1 MEMQKQHFETTC
13 PFQKIRLSECIEKTR
28 RYYTQITGKKGMV
41 IKGKVDKSAFKDA
54 FKAKNLDDNAD
65 VQAFLDQMVGDNQG

>member
-1 MEMQKQHFETTC
+1 MEMGKQHFETTS
-13 PFQKIRLSECIEKTR
+13 FHKIRLSECIEKTR

-54 FKAKNLDDNAD
+54 FKAKNMDENAD
-65 VQAFLDQMVGDNQG
+65 VQAFLDQMVGDKQG